1 MICLTVLYKVFYF
14 VGKPSTCLSNPDY
27 VPSVF
32 VFSRISHDKNQQ
44 RMQRYKRSMSRQR
57 ECGPADESEQPETDT
72 EEMTAENPCTSD
84 SISSMKDAGTQCFV
98 KCVHTAMNTDD
109 TEGLSLAETL
119 KETTGS
125 LKKEIK
131 ESKEEIEKL
140 QQDCK
145 YLRREIHNFKSPA
158 AIMQG
163 DNDQTRFYTGLPSFA
178 VFASLSDLF
187 SELISPGI
195 SGCGLSHSDQLLL
208 VLMKLRLA
216 IPNQDLAYRFK
227 IHVTKVSKVFHTWID
242 IMARELNQFIVWP
255 DRGCILENLPDCF
268 KQKYMRTTCII
279 DCSEIFIE
287 RPSSLSARA
296 ETYSNYK
303 SHNTVKFLIA
313 ISPTGAIIF
322 VSKCWGG
329 RVSDKHLTANSG
341 FMDHLMYGDLVLAD
355 RGFDIADDL
364 SLFGSSLA
372 IPPFTK
378 GKDQLS
384 QSEVERARALS
395 RVRIHVERA
404 IGRLK
409 LLYKILQSTLPITLI
424 KRPHET
430 DYATIDKI
438 LIVCCAICNLHPRL
452 I

>member
-1 MICLTVLYKVFYF
+1 MLYKVFYF
-14 VGKPSTCLSNPDY
+14 VGKPSTCPSNPDY

-32 VFSRISHDKNQQ
+32 VFSRTTYAKNQQ
-44 RMQRYKRSMSRQR
+44 RMQRYERSLSRHR
-57 ECGPADESEQPETDT
+57 ECDPADESEQPETDSGET
-72 EEMTAENPCTSD
+72 TAKNPCTD
-84 SISSMKDAGTQCFV
+84 SNTFMKDAGTQCFV
-98 KCVHTAMNTDD
+98 KCVHTASNTDD
-109 TEGLSLAETL
+109 TESPLETL
-119 KETTGS
+119 KETTES

-140 QQDCK
+140 QQDRKC
-145 YLRREIHNFKSPA
+145 LREIQNFKSPA

-187 SELISPGI
+187 SGLISPGI
-195 SGCGLSHSDQLLL
+195 TGCGLSNSDQLLL

-216 IPNQDLAYRFK
+216 IPNQDLAYRFR
-227 IHVTKVSKVFHTWID
+227 IHVTKVSKIFHTWID
-242 IMARELNQFIVWP
+242 MARELNQFIVWP
-255 DRGCILENLPDCF
+255 DRGCIHENLPDCF

-341 FMDHLMYGDLVLAD
+341 FMDHLMHGDLVLAD

-364 SLFGSSLA
+364 SLFGASLA

-409 LLYKILQSTLPITLI
+409 LLYKILQTTLPITLI